1 MFGFP
6 LHPVTNINK
15 SWKGAAFGAAAVALM
30 TVGAAPQAE
39 AASMVMYSG
48 DTTGGP
54 TWNRPDQ
61 GVPPSGLASI
71 ETNVPYSVQEFSV
84 DTNGFYTLF
93 SESTTIIAGLFFY
106 NNFLVFY
113 ETSFDPTNPLINVIA
128 SASDDINSGFVFLP
142 LQLTAGT
149 SYFLVT
155 TGFDNGDFGTFTN
168 TITGPQGSH
177 ITLGSTP
184 TPVPV
189 PPAALGLLLTSVLSA
204 RKLLQHK
211 QTVGVQRTAKV

>member
-1 MFGFP
+1 MLRCSLPPG
-6 LHPVTNINK
+6 TKGKK
-15 SWKGAAFGAAAVALM
+15 SWPVMALGSAALAVMSVVA
-30 TVGAAPQAE
+30 AAPQAE

-61 GVPPSGLASI
+61 GVPPSGLSGI
-71 ETNVPYSVQEFSV
+71 GTNVPFSVQEFSV
-84 DTNGFYTLF
+84 DTNGFYILF
-93 SESTTIIAGLFFY
+93 SESTTMY
-106 NNFLVFY
+106 NNFLVLY

-142 LQLTAGT
+142 LQLTVGT
-149 SYFLVT
+149 PYFLVT

-184 TPVPV
+184 TAVPV
-189 PPAALGLLLTSVLSA
+189 PPAALGLLFTSLLSA
-204 RKLLQHK
+204 RKLRQHQQTASVR
-211 QTVGVQRTAKV
+211 QTVKV